1 MNDQERISL
10 ILAEM
15 ERTSILRAA
24 KSRALKDAV
33 QKIAQA
39 RVQAAQAG
47 ESERLA
53 EDEIL
58 QLHQELAQLELEDQR
73 NTRVLRELQSLI
85 ALTEE
90 LTKPPEPIEDEEPIE
105 EPIDDP
111 EEGEGD
117 PPEGDEGDEGEP
129 IE

>member
-47 ESERLA
+47 EGERLA

-58 QLHQELAQLELEDQR
+58 QLHQELAQLEAEDQR
-73 NTRVLRELQSLI
+73 NTRVLRELQALI

-90 LTKPPEPIEDEEPIE
+90 LTKPPEPIEDE